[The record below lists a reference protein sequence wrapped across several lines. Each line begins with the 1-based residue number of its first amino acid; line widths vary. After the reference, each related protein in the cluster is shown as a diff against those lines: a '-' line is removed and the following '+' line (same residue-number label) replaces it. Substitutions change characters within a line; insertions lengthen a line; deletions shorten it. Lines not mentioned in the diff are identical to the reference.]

1 MTVPELYA
9 ARKSAVRQA
18 LGTDLVARWRTP
30 GRLAFGLSEPVGGA
44 ARTAVDG
51 VPETS
56 DLLDDEGRPVWAPVD
71 PVAILARRRETL
83 QRILLASADRAL
95 FEAHFLP
102 ALLAWAAFV
111 EDLPDFR
118 DEAFAKQGGLFLFG
132 LESALA
138 ALRRL
143 DARVFGLT
151 LDPVARRRHRE
162 RWKTIVFLSAL
173 AYGENRLAD
182 LTVEADGRRW
192 RRDEALLS
200 FALAACG
207 GSEAA
212 SSDGAGKAKDVLFT
226 VRRCRTATTGLDA
239 GFLRWVPDRTRR
251 WLTEDPFF
259 AELFEGRC
267 RGKVRRSD
275 EAKFLERL
283 VRDAV
288 FEVLWKRRGAMSD
301 ALADDPFAAGV
312 QEALSHWV
320 EEAWLE
326 AVREGAWLFC
336 GPHSDGVLLHG
347 VEGVFLLWPDAP
359 SKILTEGIA
368 RVPGAP
374 AAREG
379 MPQDLNDWLRVL
391 AMSGVI
397 ETRGDAGAL
406 FLIRVPALPDRKKG
420 GLTDK
425 VSGKL
430 AEAVLLR
437 EGKRFLEAARMRAA
451 EASEIFFD
459 EPLGRLLAEDRHKEE
474 IEELEDEARSVLPGR
489 FAWAVNERLREPSML
504 AEALEA
510 AFADINRGDPARN
523 ASAFGVFVPLRLLR
537 RPSTSVLLRWLTD
550 KGALLQNRP
559 GQLFWRRDALAA
571 QEIDCL
577 EDGRFG
583 AFPLGVVPRG
593 SEAEEEKREPTG
605 ALYGASDAADP
616 EANEAEGPED
626 RMDRALRDRG
636 VRNFWTER
644 LERGAAAPYA
654 EEGVLIAAHF
664 VRPVLRY
671 ADGREEDAPWPPAAA
686 GFAGRGRYVP
696 VRGEYVPGRDND

>member
-1 MTVPELYA
+1 
-9 ARKSAVRQA
+9 
-18 LGTDLVARWRTP
+18 
-30 GRLAFGLSEPVGGA
+30 
-44 ARTAVDG
+44 
-51 VPETS
+51 
-56 DLLDDEGRPVWAPVD
+56 
-71 PVAILARRRETL
+71 
-83 QRILLASADRAL
+83 
-95 FEAHFLP
+95 
-102 ALLAWAAFV
+102 
-111 EDLPDFR
+111 
-118 DEAFAKQGGLFLFG
+118 
-132 LESALA
+132 
-138 ALRRL
+138 
-143 DARVFGLT
+143 
-151 LDPVARRRHRE
+151 
-162 RWKTIVFLSAL
+162 
-173 AYGENRLAD
+173 
-182 LTVEADGRRW
+182 
-192 RRDEALLS
+192 
-200 FALAACG
+200 
-207 GSEAA
+207 
-212 SSDGAGKAKDVLFT
+212 
-226 VRRCRTATTGLDA
+226 
-239 GFLRWVPDRTRR
+239 
-251 WLTEDPFF
+251 
-259 AELFEGRC
+259 
-267 RGKVRRSD
+267 
-275 EAKFLERL
+275 
-283 VRDAV
+283 
-288 FEVLWKRRGAMSD
+288 
-301 ALADDPFAAGV
+301 
-312 QEALSHWV
+312 
-320 EEAWLE
+320 
-326 AVREGAWLFC
+326 
-336 GPHSDGVLLHG
+336 
-347 VEGVFLLWPDAP
+347 
-359 SKILTEGIA
+359 
-368 RVPGAP
+368 
-374 AAREG
+374 

-391 AMSGVI
+391 SQSGVI

-406 FLIRVPALPDRKKG
+406 FLIRVPALPDRRKG

-430 AEAVLLR
+430 SEAVLLR

-636 VRNFWTER
+636 VWNFWTER
-644 LERGAAAPYA
+644 LEREAAAPYA

-696 VRGEYVPGRDND
+696 VRGEYVPRRDND